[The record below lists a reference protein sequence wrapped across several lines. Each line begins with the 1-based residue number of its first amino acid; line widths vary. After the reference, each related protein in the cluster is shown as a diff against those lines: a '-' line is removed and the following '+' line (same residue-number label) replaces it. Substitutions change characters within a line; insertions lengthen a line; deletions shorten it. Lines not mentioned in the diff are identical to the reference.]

1 MKNVQEDNQV
11 LLNRARLHLEEG
23 QPLAAREALEQV
35 HPENKAQ
42 QQELDYLQAW
52 SYVLE
57 ACWDEAEALLA
68 PLAKMIEAE
77 AEDTDE
83 AQKNEHR
90 KRHALCRFYLGFVAV
105 NIGRYD
111 DAARHYTKCIRLLQ
125 DRRVQIPKLQ
135 PLRVRARSYLG
146 MTCIE
151 RGLYPAAKQHYEDAL
166 ALFYEVLEPLP
177 GDWRED
183 LADIY
188 YGLSDLSRQ
197 SGDLIG
203 ALEWGKKAMKLYE
216 ELNMPVMVSRIDN
229 HIGHAYRL
237 LGDFHEASD
246 HFTHSLALATT
257 YENPLMIMLNCS
269 ALAKLRMNE
278 GRLKE
283 AREFS
288 DMAVGVTKRTKDKD
302 LSSRAYLTAGKVA
315 QAEAGQLAGE
325 QARERL
331 QEALRDFEQ
340 ACELLDG
347 TQAYGLIAEANGKR
361 AEVLEMMGQPEEAV
375 VFWRSAFKAQGDSY
389 GATWE

>member
-1 MKNVQEDNQV
+1 MENVQEDNQV

-23 QPLAAREALEQV
+23 QPLRGRDVLEQV
-35 HPENKAQ
+35 HPESAAQ

-68 PLAKMIEAE
+68 PLVKTIEAE

-125 DRRVQIPKLQ
+125 DRRVQTPRLQ

-166 ALFYEVLEPLP
+166 ALFHEVLQPLP
-177 GDWRED
+177 GDWRKD

-188 YGLSDLSRQ
+188 HGFCDLYRQ

-203 ALEWGKKAMKLYE
+203 ALEMGKKAMDLYE
-216 ELNMPVMVSRIDN
+216 ELNMPIMVSRIDN

-237 LGDFHEASD
+237 LGDFREASD
-246 HFTHSLALATT
+246 HFTNSLAIATT
-257 YENPLMIMLNCS
+257 NENPPMIMMNCS

-283 AREFS
+283 ARKYSE
-288 DMAVGVTKRTKDKD
+288 MALSVTNRTKDND

-315 QAEAGQLAGE
+315 QAEAAQLEG
-325 QARERL
+325 
-331 QEALRDFEQ
+331 EQ
-340 ACELLDG
+340 ACERLEEALRNFERACELLG
-347 TQAYGLIAEANGKR
+347 ETQAYGLIAEAYGKR

-375 VFWRSAFKAQGDSY
+375 GFWRSAFKAQGDSY